1 MVANRSSK
9 EIKGRNFKSKD
20 DRFKACLV
28 AKGYTQKKGVDFNK
42 VFSLVVK
49 HSSIK
54 VLLAMVALFNLELE
68 QLYVKTTF
76 LHGKLEE

>member
-1 MVANRSSK
+1 MEDAKFNT
-9 EIKGRNFKSKD
+9 
-20 DRFKACLV
+20 CLV
-28 AKGYTQKKGVDFNK
+28 AKGYTQKEGVDFYE
-42 VFSLVVK
+42 VFSPIVK
-49 HSSIK
+49 HGSVK

>member
-1 MVANRSSK
+1 MGLQK
-9 EIKGRNFKSKD
+9 KWRNFKSKD

-49 HSSIK
+49 HSSINQN
-54 VLLAMVALFNLELE
+54 VTCYGCFI
-68 QLYVKTTF
+68 
-76 LHGKLEE
+76 